1 MLKAALFSG
10 GKDSIYAALLEW
22 PVDIFVTFVYQF
34 PRPSPHLLNIHKLIE
49 LANAA
54 GIPVAI
60 LKVDKG
66 REFQQEADFLRKLGV
81 DVVVAGDQAVEEHLK
96 YMERLAHE
104 AGASLREPLWGQD
117 PAEILARE
125 AEELDFVV
133 IGASH
138 LDLVCDYV
146 GRRKVGRFL
155 EKARSLGVD
164 PIGERGEYHTLVVE
178 IKRLAA
184 SIPFR
189 CLDVRKY
196 VDYYIALVS

>member
-81 DVVVAGDQAVEEHLK
+81 DMVVAGDQAVEEHLK

-146 GRRKVGRFL
+146 GRRNVGRFL

>member
-146 GRRKVGRFL
+146 GRRNVGRFL

>member
-81 DVVVAGDQAVEEHLK
+81 DVVVAGDQAVEDHLK

-146 GRRKVGRFL
+146 GSRNVGRFL